1 MIDYSKLNSGFYRE
15 ENLSEEQIWKI
26 FIKIFNTTE
35 SSKVA
40 SYKFGLIYSILQC
53 SQVNENCLKF
63 TFKDIFTPFT
73 QIYWKLIINH
83 QLFQIS
89 SKTLSSIYKI
99 LINYVIQHPNSRNG
113 DFEEVINEDQEK
125 ILNKVVLKCSRN
137 VFGALFGD
145 SEEFFYSFNKKEFC
159 IELNPLFRDFLTK
172 YGNIIEKVNNY
183 EWLKFLHERNS
194 NRAINVSIFEKKF
207 KQSNPLNFDELWVK
221 IQQKFEPP
229 MTIFT
234 LKQQRVNE
242 ILEINDNGILVKT
255 EKGTELVKIKWVKQ
269 AWKNLVI
276 DGVLYRD
283 EHEKSTYR
291 SSFILSLL
299 SQFDFID
306 ANSKGRLSIR
316 LTKA

>member
-1 MIDYSKLNSGFYRE
+1 MTEYSKLNEGVYKKDFLR
-15 ENLSEEQIWKI
+15 EEQIWKI
-26 FIKIFNTTE
+26 FIKIFNVAE
-35 SSKVA
+35 SVKVA
-40 SYKFGLIYSILQC
+40 SYKFGLIYSILKC
-53 SQVNENCLKF
+53 LQVNENHLKF
-63 TFKDIFTPFT
+63 AFRDIFTHFT
-73 QIYWKLIINH
+73 QVYWKLIVNH

-89 SKTLSSIYKI
+89 SKTLSSIYNI
-99 LINYVIQHPNSRNG
+99 LINYIIEHPNFRNG
-113 DFEEVINEDQEK
+113 DFVEILTDDQEK

-145 SEEFFYSFNKKEFC
+145 SEEFFYSFNKKEGC
-159 IELNPLFRDFLTK
+159 IELNPLFSEFLTR
-172 YGNIIEKVNNY
+172 YGNIIEKANNY
-183 EWLKFLHERNS
+183 EWLKFLHDRNS
-194 NRAINVSIFEKKF
+194 GRAIDVLILENKF
-207 KQSNPLNFDELWVK
+207 KHSNPLNFEELWVK
-221 IQQKFEPP
+221 IQKKFEPP
-229 MTIFT
+229 ITIFT
-234 LKQQRVNE
+234 LKQHKANE

-255 EKGTELVKIKWVKQ
+255 EKGNKLVNSELIKK
-269 AWKNLVI
+269 AWKNLVN